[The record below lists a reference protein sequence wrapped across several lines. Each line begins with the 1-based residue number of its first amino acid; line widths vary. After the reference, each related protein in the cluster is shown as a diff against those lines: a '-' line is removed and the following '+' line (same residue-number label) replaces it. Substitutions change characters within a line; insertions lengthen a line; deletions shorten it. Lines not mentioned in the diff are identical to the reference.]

1 MFCGSSP
8 GRTPQYVEA
17 ARSLGTLLA
26 RRDIGLVYGGASVG
40 LMGTLADAALA
51 AGGEV
56 VGVIPQQLVDRE
68 IAHPDLTTLKVVGDM
83 HERKSAMAA
92 LSDAFVALPGGPGT
106 LEEFFEVWTWAQLG
120 LHTKPVGL
128 LNVGG
133 FYQPMQAVVDHMVEE
148 GFMSPLFRDHL
159 LVDSDAEALLDRF
172 LSYTPPPSKWQQSVP
187 PDSSG

>member
-133 FYQPMQAVVDHMVEE
+133 FYQPMQSVVDHMVEE